1 MHVLDVIWA
10 DLETNTCL
18 EMNFSSNILDECWSS
33 GRGKVE
39 PGIGS
44 LCFVKFVFICF
55 FLFLKKFFVF
65 TVTGVCLQGSFV
77 AVAVLTSVT

>member
-55 FLFLKKFFVF
+55 FSLFKNSLSSLSQVS
-65 TVTGVCLQGSFV
+65 VCREVLLPLQC
-77 AVAVLTSVT
+77 